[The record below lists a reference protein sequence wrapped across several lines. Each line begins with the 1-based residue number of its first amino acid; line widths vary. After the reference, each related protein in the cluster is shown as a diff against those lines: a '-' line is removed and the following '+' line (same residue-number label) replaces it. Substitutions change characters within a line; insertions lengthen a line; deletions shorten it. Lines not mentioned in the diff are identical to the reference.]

1 MSLEEELEDLEDR
14 LDISPS
20 EEVDEIGRT
29 VALLQD

>member
-14 LDISPS
+14 LDISAS